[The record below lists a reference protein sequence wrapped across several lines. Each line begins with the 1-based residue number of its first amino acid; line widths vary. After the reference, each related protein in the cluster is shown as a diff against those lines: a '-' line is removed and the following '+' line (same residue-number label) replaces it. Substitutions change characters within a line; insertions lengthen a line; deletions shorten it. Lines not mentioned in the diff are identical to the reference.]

1 MLTEDQYVNLMD
13 KLHKAMRN
21 HHFDDLIPALVTML
35 VVVTSESKTDKKMI
49 MGYLADTFDRMEKLK

>member
-21 HHFDDLIPALVTML
+21 HDFDDLIPALVTML
-35 VVVTSESKTDKKMI
+35 VIVTAESKTDKKMV
-49 MGYLADTFDRMEKLK
+49 MGYLADTFDRIKEIK